1 MKRAK
6 RTDSLKL
13 AIAAVVTTFM
23 LSACAAIPAP
33 EGSAAARKKL
43 TRLQANQELASRA
56 PVAIKEAEV
65 AVRAA
70 EVPEQDKEVGRHL
83 VYIAD
88 HKVDI
93 AAARAQGRL
102 YESQRAGLTKASES
116 ARLDSRTREADLA
129 HKNTA
134 LAQADADSAREEA
147 EAARLQNEELQRQ
160 LAELNA
166 RETDRGMVVTLGD
179 VLFATGHWELNSG
192 AIANL
197 NKLSAFLN
205 EYPDRVV
212 AIEGHTDNVGTDS
225 SNLRL
230 SQGRAD
236 SVRSYLLN
244 QGITSSRL
252 TTVGLGEAS
261 PVAGNDT
268 ATGRQQNRRVEVIIS
283 NPNA

>member
-1 MKRAK
+1 MK
-6 RTDSLKL
+6 TQTNNVKL
-13 AIAAVVTTFM
+13 AIAAAITSLM
-23 LSACAAIPAP
+23 LGACSSIPTP
-33 EGSAAARKKL
+33 EGSAAVREKL

-70 EVPEQDKEVGRHL
+70 EVPESDQELARHR

-93 AAARAQGRL
+93 AAARAQERL
-102 YESQRAGLTKASES
+102 YESQRTGLTKASES

-129 HKNTA
+129 HRKAA
-134 LAQADADSAREEA
+134 LAQTVADSARA
-147 EAARLQNEELQRQ
+147 ETESVRLHNEELQRQ
-160 LAELNA
+160 LTELNA

-179 VLFATGHWELNSG
+179 VLFATGHSELNSG

-197 NKLSAFLN
+197 SKLAFFLN

-212 AIEGHTDNVGTDS
+212 AIEGYTDS
-225 SNLRL
+225 VGSESSNFRL

-236 SVRSYLLN
+236 SVKSYLMN
-244 QGITSSRL
+244 QGIASNRL
-252 TTVGLGEAS
+252 STAGLGETA

-283 NPNA
+283 SPNG